1 MVGLAVR
8 EVLNGCGG
16 LEKIIKKGA
25 RVLIK
30 PNMLAPEPV
39 EKAVT
44 THPAVIKAVIEA
56 VQEAGGVVFVGD
68 SPMEGPLAHVA
79 EVSGIMDAVRETG
92 ASLMEM
98 EKNIDVEAEGAHT
111 CKTFK
116 LSAEAMGMDLV
127 INVAKF
133 KTHTLTGLTAAVK
146 NCYGF
151 IGGRQ
156 KKFYH
161 VRYPL
166 IHDFANVLLD
176 LYRAVQP
183 ALSIVDAVVAMEGP
197 GPRNG
202 RPRPVGALLA
212 SEDAIAL
219 DAVSAQL
226 VGFSPAEVSI
236 LNAAIKRKMIRDDL
250 SDIEIV
256 GPFESLRSHNFD
268 KGAGGQGW
276 GFLLRYAPAWIR
288 NIQERRRPWP
298 YINEGCIKCGRC
310 LEHCPVKA
318 MIMSGSRD
326 GNRDKKISISYD
338 TCLRC
343 YCCLEICPQGA
354 VSLKRK

>member
-1 MVGLAVR
+1 M
-8 EVLNGCGG
+8 
-16 LEKIIKKGA
+16 
-25 RVLIK
+25 
-30 PNMLAPEPV
+30 
-39 EKAVT
+39 
-44 THPAVIKAVIEA
+44 
-56 VQEAGGVVFVGD
+56 
-68 SPMEGPLAHVA
+68 
-79 EVSGIMDAVRETG
+79 
-92 ASLMEM
+92 
-98 EKNIDVEAEGAHT
+98 
-111 CKTFK
+111 
-116 LSAEAMGMDLV
+116 
-127 INVAKF
+127 
-133 KTHTLTGLTAAVK
+133 K

-256 GPFESLRSHNFD
+256 GPFES
-268 KGAGGQGW
+268 
-276 GFLLRYAPAWIR
+276 
-288 NIQERRRPWP
+288 
-298 YINEGCIKCGRC
+298 
-310 LEHCPVKA
+310 PV
-318 MIMSGSRD
+318 
-326 GNRDKKISISYD
+326 SYTHLD
-338 TCLRC
+338 V
-343 YCCLEICPQGA
+343 Y
-354 VSLKRK
+354 KRQR